1 MSRTISSYQ
10 KMRRELSTVQL
21 KNRALKKKL
30 SARNRRIR
38 NLRATKR
45 ILKERVQSL
54 KGELR
59 QVKGRLEDREEFR
72 RSMSR
77 ERSILIEEL
86 HNSSQVVLDVPAESF
101 LRHSLPPS
109 ARRSPSPS
117 PSPSSS
123 PVPPTQKPE
132 EKKEE
137 DKKSC
142 CLM

>member
-1 MSRTISSYQ
+1 MQIAKYEPNNLVVSEDAKGVVDSPTQEQGTKKETIGKKPTHSKPEGHKAHPQGKGSKPERRT
-10 KMRRELSTVQL
+10 
-21 KNRALKKKL
+21 
-30 SARNRRIR
+30 
-38 NLRATKR
+38 ATS
-45 ILKERVQSL
+45 E
-54 KGELR
+54 GPT
-59 QVKGRLEDREEFR
+59 GRP
-72 RSMSR
+72 R